1 MRTVV
6 IGGTFNP
13 VHIGHL
19 YLAEEVKQQLE
30 YERVIF
36 VPSNIPAHKK
46 MDGCTTPEVRLE
58 MLHLAT
64 EANDIIVD
72 DSEIRRGGISYMI
85 KTIDDLESRYTV
97 NGRIGMVIGDDLVG
111 GLPKWKQ
118 WTALQKKVDLIV
130 AHRKRADKVDCPYP
144 HEYIDNIILP
154 ISSSGIRDR
163 IKSGRAFR
171 YLVPELVYRYIVD
184 RGLYRGC

>member
-19 YLAEEVKQQLE
+19 YLAEEVKKQIE

-36 VPSNIPAHKK
+36 VPSHIPAHKK
-46 MDGCTTPEVRLE
+46 MDGCTTPEERLE

-85 KTIDDLESRYTV
+85 KTIDDLENRYPV
-97 NGRIGMVIGDDLVG
+97 NGKIGMVIGDDLVE

-118 WTALQKKVDLIV
+118 WTALQERIDLIV

-144 HEYIDNIILP
+144 HQYIDNIILP
-154 ISSSGIRDR
+154 ISSSSIRDR
-163 IKSGRAFR
+163 IRSDRAYR
-171 YLVPELVYRYIVD
+171 YLVPEPVYRYIVD